1 MTGESFK
8 HSETAVDEFNR
19 RGNRS
24 DGARV
29 TTSLNAG
36 LSVLRDLMYERMH
49 RDVESVV
56 GIDSMLM
63 PVSELKTQQE
73 AKTAIDVFQIAE
85 SACAARQA
93 GYLGEDSDWYADW
106 LAETRL
112 GTRYQQQDSG
122 KQVAAYLA
130 LDANGRRLAMSDIM
144 SRVLPESR
152 QAPLVLFRLVP
163 LAVHIVTALAFGDR
177 QRADDLRGQ
186 QQALLPAISDCR
198 ECHGAVLDNGQICE
212 TCGNPMWTFKWLT
225 IAD

>member
-1 MTGESFK
+1 MTGDSFK
-8 HSETAVDEFNR
+8 LGETAVDEFNR
-19 RGNRS
+19 RGDRN

-29 TTSLNAG
+29 VTSLNAG

-49 RDVESVV
+49 RDVESAV

-63 PVSELKTQQE
+63 PVSEMKTQQE

-85 SACAARQA
+85 SACATRQA
-93 GYLGEDSDWYADW
+93 GYLQSDSNWYADW

-112 GTRYQQQDSG
+112 GNRYKQLDSG
-122 KQVAAYLA
+122 KQITAYLA
-130 LDANGRRLAMSDIM
+130 MDANGRRLAMSDII
-144 SRVLPESR
+144 SDVLPESR

-163 LAVHIVTALAFGDR
+163 LAVQIVTALAFGDR

-186 QQALLPAISDCR
+186 QKALLPAISDCR
-198 ECHGAVLDNGQICE
+198 ECHGSVLENGQICQ